1 MTSQNFSRPGAI
13 DLSGLAASA
22 ARPAA
27 GSSVPGAY
35 VVELTEETFDAVVRQ
50 SVQFP
55 VVLELTSPRAHGAEQ
70 LSADLEAL
78 SDAGAGS
85 WLLARV
91 DVDAQ
96 PRLAQALGI
105 QAVPMVVAIIGGQLA
120 QLFQGTKPREEIQP
134 YIDEVLRAAVANGIV
149 GRAEPGAGSAPDAGP
164 AADDQA
170 QVDPRFAAADA
181 AMAAGDFA
189 RAVTEFD
196 KLLAAS
202 PADAEAIAGRA
213 QAALLQRSMAF
224 DPQEVAARGSDA
236 GDVDAQLDAA
246 DLEVLNGRPDAAFSR
261 LVDVIRDTTG
271 DDRERVRLRL
281 LDLFET
287 VGRGDPSVV
296 KARRALSSALF

>member
-27 GSSVPGAY
+27 GSSAPGAY

-55 VVLELTSPRAHGAEQ
+55 VVLELTSPRAHGAER
-70 LSADLEAL
+70 LSADLAAL

-105 QAVPMVVAIIGGQLA
+105 QAVPMVVAVIGGQLA
-120 QLFQGTKPREEIQP
+120 QLFQGTKPKEEIQP

-149 GRAEPGAGSAPDAGP
+149 GRAEPGAGKAPG
-164 AADDQA
+164 AAAAPDDQA
-170 QVDPRFAAADA
+170 PVDPRFAAADA
-181 AMAAGDFA
+181 AMAAGDFT
-189 RAVTEFD
+189 RAVAEFD
-196 KLLAAS
+196 KLLAES

-224 DPQEVAARGSDA
+224 DPQAVAARGSDP
-236 GDVDAQLDAA
+236 GDIDGQLDAA
-246 DLEVLNGRPDAAFSR
+246 DLEVINGRPDAAFAR
-261 LVDVIRDTTG
+261 LIDVIRDTTG

-287 VGRGDPSVV
+287 VGRTDPSVV
-296 KARRALSSALF
+296 TARRALSSALF